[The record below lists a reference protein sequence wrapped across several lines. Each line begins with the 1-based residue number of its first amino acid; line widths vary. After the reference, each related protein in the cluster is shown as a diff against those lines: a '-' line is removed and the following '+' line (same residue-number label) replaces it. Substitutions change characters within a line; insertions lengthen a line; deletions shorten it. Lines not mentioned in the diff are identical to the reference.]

1 MFHSNRK
8 IETLP
13 LPELDRKDLSGG
25 GGGLQEALCLPQLH
39 PGFSVSPSAYS
50 QGEVILQ
57 NASKKLFGSKKCIP
71 GSQKTTN
78 IHSIFL
84 CVSYK
89 QSCTTQNTYYMGIRY
104 ASSTYFGIS
113 PIRLDSSELNRQ
125 RLQPVPSA
133 ILYFFSWP
141 NLRTNA
147 YTPNHRKTTD
157 LEQIK

>member
-1 MFHSNRK
+1 M
-8 IETLP
+8 E
-13 LPELDRKDLSGG
+13 RKDQSGG

-50 QGEVILQ
+50 QGEFILQ
-57 NASKKLFGSKKCIP
+57 NASRKLFGSKKCIS

-78 IHSIFL
+78 IHSIFFR
-84 CVSYK
+84 VSYK
-89 QSCTTQNTYYMGIRY
+89 QSCITQNTYYMCIRY

-125 RLQPVPSA
+125 KPQPVPSA

-141 NLRTNA
+141 SLRTNA
-147 YTPNHRKTTD
+147 YTPNHKRTTD